1 MSEDQGVLPDHV
13 IQALA
18 DRAETGS
25 VSSVLGVVPPMAL
38 APMADDDPFQI
49 ACDTVSEALDAAR
62 ENLRAK
68 RQLRDTTEAEIKVLV
83 GQVGQL
89 ERMWR
94 VAVAAK
100 SKD

>member
-1 MSEDQGVLPDHV
+1 M
-13 IQALA
+13 A
-18 DRAETGS
+18 S
-25 VSSVLGVVPPMAL
+25 VSSVLGVVPPMV
-38 APMADDDPFQI
+38 MMTDDPFQN

-62 ENLRAK
+62 AKLSAK
-68 RQLRDTTEAEIKVLV
+68 RQLRDATEAEIKVLV

-100 SKD
+100 PKG